1 MKKIFIALLLFATVV
16 SLSSC
21 MMMMPGH
28 MSGSMPENN
37 NHITSDVKIDKVCG
51 KEVGNESSYTYEY
64 QGSVYYFDTEQ
75 CLSVFKDNPE
85 HFIQKADNQRHK
97 KSWASVGWIGG
108 AVVMTS
114 MMLLMLG
121 NVF

>member
-1 MKKIFIALLLFATVV
+1 MKKIFIALLVIATGV
-16 SLSSC
+16 SISSC

-28 MSGSMPENN
+28 MSGSMTESN

-51 KEVGNESSYTYEY
+51 KEVGKESSYIYEY
-64 QGSVYYFDTEQ
+64 QGTVYYFDTEQ
-75 CLSVFKDNPE
+75 CMSVFKSNPE
-85 HFIQKADNQRHK
+85 HFIQKADKDSHK
-97 KSWASVGWIGG
+97 KSWTRVGWIGG

>member
-1 MKKIFIALLLFATVV
+1 MKKIYIFLLLIATCI

-37 NHITSDVKIDKVCG
+37 HITSDVKTDKVCG
-51 KEVGNESSYTYEY
+51 KQVGEESSYTYEY
-64 QGSVYYFDTEQ
+64 QGTVYYFDTEQ
-75 CLSVFKDNPE
+75 CLSVFKSNPE
-85 HFIQKADNQRHK
+85 HFMQKADKDSPK
-97 KSWASVGWIGG
+97 KSWTRVGWIGG

-121 NVF
+121 NIF